1 MPAFTSALFSLAQ
14 FKSTTCG
21 DGDPSLFFRP
31 CVVNFLVQ
39 GACCQIG
46 NTARNGLAADS
57 PTQDDGGRLSITI
70 SGGKVRKLLI
80 LGLFLLAVGVVPV
93 RAQEYPKA
101 EVFGGYQ
108 YVRLNPG
115 GTNCQGF
122 GGAAAANVSN
132 WLGVAGDFGYCKVTG
147 LPSGISAHAV
157 NYMFGPRV
165 TYRSYG
171 SLTPFAHVLFGGQH
185 FGGTGGGTDRKSTRL
200 NSSHSQNPH
209 AAFCLKKNITL
220 HAGRAD
226 DAAQDPG
233 VEPAVHPD
241 EHVLER
247 GHERTQPHI
256 LERPPDAAVRDHVR
270 RLSGHV

>member
-46 NTARNGLAADS
+46 NTARYGLAADS

-70 SGGKVRKLLI
+70 SGGKMRKLLI
-80 LGLFLLAVGVVPV
+80 LGVFILAVGVVPV

-108 YVRLNPG
+108 YIRLNPG

-122 GGAAAANVSN
+122 GGAAAANVSI
-132 WLGVAGDFGYCKVTG
+132 WLGVAGDFGYCRVTG
-147 LPSGISAHAV
+147 LPSGVSAHAV

-185 FGGTGGGTDRKSTRL
+185 FGGTGGGTA
-200 NSSHSQNPH
+200 NSF
-209 AAFCLKKNITL
+209 AMAL
-220 HAGRAD
+220 GGGAD
-226 DAAQDPG
+226 YK
-233 VEPAVHPD
+233 VT
-241 EHVLER
+241 EHVAL
-247 GHERTQPHI
+247 
-256 LERPPDAAVRDHVR
+256 
-270 RLSGHV
+270 RLIQVEYLYTHFAGTRQNNARIESGIAYRWGGR